1 MPLALPLR
9 LVARAVSAIR
19 SRVGRAAISIG
30 GIPELVLRPGV
41 GQCQVSEMRKTLIG
55 LQAYGRWASR
65 CHGACSAL
73 LRRNTHRL
81 EKGLIMRPRRD
92 VFALDYIEETVRAYE
107 AALRAQAD
115 GNGPPDEQLQWIG
128 DVLAEY
134 FAVTA
139 SHPKIDPLRDRFQS
153 LPKPRRVCDVRLVP
167 YCRDLSQPPPVPYDN
182 LLALA
187 YRRRSVRWFLPKP
200 VPRELIDK
208 AMLVAAQ
215 SPSAC
220 NRQPFV
226 FRIFDDPELVR
237 KVASIPYG
245 VIGYEHQIPVIVVV
259 VGQLRNFFDARD
271 RHLIYIDGALAAM
284 SFVLAL
290 ETLGL
295 SSCCINWPDLP
306 DREKKM
312 AELLHLEPDERPVM
326 LVALGWPDPD
336 GMVPRSV
343 KKPLGLLR
351 QYNFEQP

>member
-1 MPLALPLR
+1 MRRWLVPFVREVMGLGHTIIRIGRGLRLGVLRVVQAAGLEGCALEAAATTVGIRAYRRGLELVGFGLPL
-9 LVARAVSAIR
+9 
-19 SRVGRAAISIG
+19 
-30 GIPELVLRPGV
+30 
-41 GQCQVSEMRKTLIG
+41 LI
-55 LQAYGRWASR
+55 
-65 CHGACSAL
+65 
-73 LRRNTHRL
+73 RNTHRL

-92 VFALDYIEETVRAYE
+92 VFALDYIDETLKAYE
-107 AALRAQAD
+107 AALQAYRRGD
-115 GNGPPDEQLQWIG
+115 GPPAELLQWAG
-128 DVLAEY
+128 DVLREF

-139 SHPKIDPLRDRFQS
+139 SHPKIDPLRDRFQTLAS
-153 LPKPRRVCDVRLVP
+153 PPRVCDETLVP
-167 YCRDLSQPPPVPYDN
+167 YRRDLSQPPPVQYE
-182 LLALA
+182 ALA
-187 YRRRSVRWFLPKP
+187 ALARRRRSVRWFLPKP
-200 VPRELIDK
+200 VPRELIDQ
-208 AMLVAAQ
+208 AMAVAAQ

-226 FRIFDDPELVR
+226 FRIFDDPELVQ

-245 VIGYEHQIPVIVVV
+245 VVGYEHQIPVIVVV

-290 ETLGL
+290 ESLGL

-326 LVALGWPDPD
+326 LIALGWPDPH

-343 KKPLGLLR
+343 KKPLRLLR
-351 QYNFEQP
+351 TYNFEQE

>member
-1 MPLALPLR
+1 MASFKFHARCIVRALRGFSCILR
-9 LVARAVSAIR
+9 ALQFEYVVAARREMFAVRAGIRKYGARALNW
-19 SRVGRAAISIG
+19 
-30 GIPELVLRPGV
+30 PQ
-41 GQCQVSEMRKTLIG
+41 GQP
-55 LQAYGRWASR
+55 
-65 CHGACSAL
+65 AL

-92 VFALDYIEETVRAYE
+92 VFALDYIGETVHAYR
-107 AALRAQAD
+107 AALEASQR
-115 GNGPPDEQLQWIG
+115 GESTLSPEQLQWAH
-128 DVLAEY
+128 DVLQEY

-139 SHPKIDPLRDRFQS
+139 RHPKIDPLREIFEA
-153 LPKPRRVCDVRLVP
+153 LPSPPKVASDPLVP
-167 YCRDLSQPPPVPYDN
+167 YKRDLSCPPPVGYEQ
-182 LLALA
+182 LAALA
-187 YRRRSVRWFLPKP
+187 IRRRSVRWFLPKP

-226 FRIFDDPELVR
+226 FRIFDDPELVHQ
-237 KVASIPYG
+237 VASIPYG

-259 VGQLRNFFDARD
+259 VGQLRNFFDPRD

-306 DREKKM
+306 DRERKM
-312 AELLHLEPDERPVM
+312 AELLRLEPDERPVM
-326 LVALGWPDPD
+326 LIALGWPDPE

-343 KKPLGLLR
+343 KKPLHLLR
-351 QYNFEQP
+351 QYNFETES

>member
-1 MPLALPLR
+1 MLR
-9 LVARAVSAIR
+9 IARGARRTLGAIIGWLNAAVD
-19 SRVGRAAISIG
+19 
-30 GIPELVLRPGV
+30 PFLLVLREARATTKGIRRYRSV
-41 GQCQVSEMRKTLIG
+41 FVTSSYVI
-55 LQAYGRWASR
+55 
-65 CHGACSAL
+65 

-92 VFALDYIEETVRAYE
+92 VFALEYIEETVRAYE
-107 AALRAQAD
+107 AALQAQAD
-115 GNGPPDEQLQWIG
+115 GDGPPDELLQWVG
-128 DVLAEY
+128 DVLTEY
-134 FAVTA
+134 FAITGK
-139 SHPKIDPLRDRFQS
+139 HPKIEAVRERFHS
-153 LPKPRRVCDVRLVP
+153 LPKPRRTGDAPLVP
-167 YCRDLSQPPPVPYDN
+167 YYRDLSRPPPVGYED

-187 YRRRSVRWFLPKP
+187 HRRRSVRWFLPKP
-200 VPRELIDK
+200 VPRDLIDK
-208 AMLVAAQ
+208 ALLVAGQ

-226 FRIFDDPELVR
+226 FRIFDDPKLVR
-237 KVASIPYG
+237 EVASIPYG
-245 VIGYEHQIPVIVVV
+245 VIGYEHQIPVIVVI

-312 AELLHLEPDERPVM
+312 GELLHLEPDERPVM
-326 LVALGWPDPD
+326 LIALGWPDPE

-351 QYNFEQP
+351 TYNLEGI

>member
-1 MPLALPLR
+1 MLKIARRPWRAIKKVLAWFQEIFEPISLLLR
-9 LVARAVSAIR
+9 EAIAT
-19 SRVGRAAISIG
+19 AAG
-30 GIPELVLRPGV
+30 VNVYRRRPFTTG
-41 GQCQVSEMRKTLIG
+41 C
-55 LQAYGRWASR
+55 
-65 CHGACSAL
+65 AL

-81 EKGLIMRPRRD
+81 EKGLIMRPRRE
-92 VFALDYIEETVRAYE
+92 VFALDYIEETVEAYE
-107 AALRAQAD
+107 AALRAQAN
-115 GNGPPDEQLQWIG
+115 GNGLPDEQLQWVC
-128 DVLAEY
+128 DVLSEY

-139 SHPKIDPLRDRFQS
+139 SHPKIDPLRERFLS
-153 LPKPRRVCDVRLVP
+153 LPKPRRVCEAPLVP
-167 YCRDLSQPPPVPYDN
+167 YRRDLSQPPPVGYDD

-187 YRRRSVRWFLPKP
+187 HRRRSVRWFLPKP

-237 KVASIPYG
+237 QVASIPYG
-245 VIGYEHQIPVIVVV
+245 VIGYEHQIPVIIVV

-295 SSCCINWPDLP
+295 SSCCINWPDIP
-306 DREKKM
+306 EREKKM
-312 AELLHLEPDERPVM
+312 AELLDLQPDERPVM
-326 LVALGWPDPD
+326 LIAVGWPDPE
-336 GMVPRSV
+336 GLVPRSV
-343 KKPLGLLR
+343 KKPLELLR
-351 QYNFEQP
+351 RYNFE